1 MQIKPRLIHNVIILD
16 KMRTNSFEAALLRLL
31 SHVVTLCLTD
41 WTPII
46 LMPGHEG
53 QGWCNLQARVGDAGY

>member
-16 KMRTNSFEAALLRLL
+16 KMRTNSFEATLLILL
-31 SHVVTLCLTD
+31 SHVVTLTD

-53 QGWCNLQARVGDAGY
+53 QGWCNLQARVGDAGW